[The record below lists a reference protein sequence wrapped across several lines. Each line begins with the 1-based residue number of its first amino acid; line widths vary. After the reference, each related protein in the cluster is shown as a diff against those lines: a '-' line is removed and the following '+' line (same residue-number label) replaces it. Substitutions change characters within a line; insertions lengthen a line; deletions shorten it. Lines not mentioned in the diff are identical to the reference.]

1 MKNICSFFIIIFS
14 LFLVTPTVVTLI
26 KNSIDISYVYTVNE
40 EEQNNTE
47 ERTFSEKHTKFI
59 NKYLTLSL
67 GLMEFP
73 ESNFSTVFHNNWSP
87 VYFDLNSPPP
97 EYI

>member
-1 MKNICSFFIIIFS
+1 M
-14 LFLVTPTVVTLI
+14 TPTVVTVI
-26 KNSIDISYVYTVNE
+26 KNSIDISYVYSVNE
-40 EEQNNTE
+40 EEKNNSE

-67 GLMEFP
+67 GLMEFS
-73 ESNFSTVFHNNWSP
+73 ESNFSTLLNKHWST
-87 VYFDLNSPPP
+87 VYFELNSPPP